1 MLLSITLKVKNI
13 KKPVKITLSS
23 GRVIMAHWQDKVFF
37 DNEMLSVADFLSRF
51 AIAVRKAT
59 RTPELLREC
68 WADMAKRKDF
78 IEAMEMVGFNP
89 DKLREI
95 QRNTGNQACD
105 ILDVMLDI
113 AYDVEPITREM
124 RADSAKRH
132 IEGLSK
138 ERRSLLS
145 VMLENYV
152 RDGVWTLTAESF
164 RDLLM
169 QRYGTLGGAYGRL
182 GFNTPQDAMAFYGS
196 IQKEIYAA

>member
-1 MLLSITLKVKNI
+1 MLSIV
-13 KKPVKITLSS
+13 
-23 GRVIMAHWQDKVFF
+23 
-37 DNEMLSVADFLSRF
+37 DFLSRF
-51 AIAVRKAT
+51 ATAVRKAT
-59 RTPELLREC
+59 RTPELLRAC
-68 WADMAKRKDF
+68 WADMAKRRDF
-78 IEAMEMVGFNP
+78 IETMEMVGFNP

-113 AYDVEPITREM
+113 VYDVEPITREL
-124 RADSAKRH
+124 RAEQAKAS
-132 IEGLSK
+132 IVGLSR
-138 ERRSLLS
+138 ERNSLLG

-182 GFNTPQDAMAFYGS
+182 GFKTPQEAMMFYGE